1 MALKST
7 IFKARLNIA
16 DMDRHIY
23 DDFPLTI
30 ARHPSETEERM
41 MLRIMAFAFN
51 ASETLEFGRGI
62 STEDEPGLWQK
73 DLVGNID
80 LWIELGNPDPER
92 LRKACGRAKQVI
104 LYAYGDR
111 ATSVWWQKNQN
122 ALSRFSNLSIYQ
134 VDDASLADLAAMT
147 ALGMSL
153 HCTITEGEAL
163 VSDGQATT
171 TIVPTALV

>member
-7 IFKARLNIA
+7 IFKARLNVA
-16 DMDRHIY
+16 DMDRHVY
-23 DDFPLTI
+23 ADFPLTI

-51 ASETLEFGRGI
+51 ASDTLEFGRGI

-73 DLVGNID
+73 DLTGNID
-80 LWIELGNPDPER
+80 IWIELGNPDPER

-104 LYAYGDR
+104 LYAYGDK
-111 ATSVWWQKNQN
+111 ATPIWWQKHQN
-122 ALSRFSNLSIYQ
+122 SLSRCSNLSIYQ
-134 VDDASLADLAAMT
+134 VDDASLADLAGMT
-147 ALGMSL
+147 ALGMAL

-163 VSDGQATT
+163 VSDGQTTT
-171 TIVPTALV
+171 TIAPAALV